1 MRRYNKLATDPAD
14 EKPGYEPLSDLPWV
28 ATPRAPDCHEPNT
41 NSRAEILPTYR
52 IATPTVLHDDQFSG
66 ASRIR
71 TGGLRVA
78 NATLYQLSYGPVVPK
93 W

>member
-1 MRRYNKLATDPAD
+1 LR
-14 EKPGYEPLSDLPWV
+14 
-28 ATPRAPDCHEPNT
+28 
-41 NSRAEILPTYR
+41 
-52 IATPTVLHDDQFSG
+52 DDQFSG

>member
-1 MRRYNKLATDPAD
+1 MKKLRQCRVV
-14 EKPGYEPLSDLPWV
+14 DLCL
-28 ATPRAPDCHEPNT
+28 D
-41 NSRAEILPTYR
+41 
-52 IATPTVLHDDQFSG
+52 G

-78 NATLYQLSYGPVVPK
+78 NATLYQLSYGPSAK